1 MLSLEENPT
10 VHSTHKILHSTLM
23 VAAYMNL
30 TPQPQDEKSL
40 YSSSLCD
47 KGKKVIGSKTKVKEE
62 FLA

>member
-1 MLSLEENPT
+1 
-10 VHSTHKILHSTLM
+10 M